1 MREKQILINLKRV
14 IVISNRFNLFI
25 IKYLIKPF
33 YLHCSC
39 KKVVEKSN
47 KKNLKVIKNT
57 LLNKSRNPESLK
69 KKNKKSEQLQSSLT
83 NLQIVD
89 EELLRAF

>member
-1 MREKQILINLKRV
+1 M

-69 KKNKKSEQLQSSLT
+69 KKKKKKSEQLQSSLT